1 MSGRRPP
8 SLAAAALATYAT
20 NVAVG
25 GLSLINVLIIARA
38 LGAAGRGDVA
48 LLIAIP
54 TLMTQLASISV
65 HEANAN
71 LGGSDPKLCSRLAT
85 NSVVLAAI
93 LGVLAALLVAG
104 FVELVPAAGGEVERF
119 WLWVALCSI
128 PVVML
133 RFYLRLLLQSAY
145 SYAPTNQAWIAG
157 PVTTLTVNG
166 AMAATGTITVG
177 SAISV
182 WIAGQVLGVLILV
195 RAAHK
200 QFGFG
205 PADFGLARRALAFG
219 ARTHVGRFMQ
229 VGNYR
234 ADQWLIGTMVGSKE
248 LGIYSVAVAWAE
260 LLFYVPGV
268 IVAIQR
274 PDLVRARTREMA
286 AGIAARVLR
295 RAMFLAVGA
304 GAVLFVFSPVL
315 CETVFGTEFES
326 SIDDLRILS
335 LAAVGIVALELL
347 TNALVAQNF
356 PGRAAAAIGVA
367 FATTIALDLL
377 LIPDYGGLGAAIAT
391 STAYTVGAVAAVFLF
406 RRALR
411 GRLRDLVPG
420 FADLRWYVRRARSG
434 AAVLRRAV

>member
-20 NVAVG
+20 NVGVG
-25 GLSLINVLIIARA
+25 ALSLINVLIIARA
-38 LGAAGRGDVA
+38 LGASGRGDVA

-54 TLMTQLASISV
+54 TLMTQIASISV

-85 NSVVLAAI
+85 NSVVLAGF
-93 LGVLAALLVAG
+93 LGVAAAALVVG
-104 FVELVPAAGGEVERF
+104 FVELVPAAGGEVERH
-119 WLWVALCSI
+119 WLWVSLLAI
-128 PVVML
+128 PVIML
-133 RFYLRLLLQSAY
+133 RYYLRLLLQSAY
-145 SYAPTNQAWIAG
+145 SYAPTNQAWVAG

-166 AMAATGTITVG
+166 VMAVTGTITVG

-182 WIAGQVLGVLILV
+182 WIAGQVLGVLILM

-205 PADFGLARRALAFG
+205 PADLALARRALAFG
-219 ARTHVGRFMQ
+219 ARTHLGRFMQ

-274 PDLVRARTREMA
+274 PDLVRARTPETA

-295 RAMFLAVGA
+295 RAMFLAVAAGA
-304 GAVLFVFSPVL
+304 GLFLAAPVL
-315 CETVFGTEFES
+315 CETIFGQEFTS
-326 SIDDLRILS
+326 SVDDLRILS

-367 FATTIALDLL
+367 FVATISLDLL
-377 LIPDYGGLGAAIAT
+377 LIPSHGGLGAAIAT
-391 STAYTVGAVAAVFLF
+391 TSAYTLGAVAAVYLF
-406 RRALR
+406 RKALR
-411 GRLRDLVPG
+411 GKLRDLVPG
-420 FADLRWYVRRARSG
+420 LKDLRWYARSG
-434 AAVLRRAV
+434 AEVLRRAA